1 MEVKKWIGLM
11 YEIDKLE
18 KMIVIKMSMAKD
30 IKIEGKWQMHV
41 IIKIHFFTL
50 LKKKMNACV

>member
-30 IKIEGKWQMHV
+30 IKIEKNGKCMQ
-41 IIKIHFFTL
+41 
-50 LKKKMNACV
+50 